1 MLVILQHK
9 ENEVTLFLYISRIVI
24 DVLGVCSALSD
35 EPVVVPTV
43 NESQLFELRQRNI
56 VSLPD
61 P

>member
-24 DVLGVCSALSD
+24 DVLGVFSALSD

-43 NESQLFELRQRNI
+43 NESQLLELRQRNI
-56 VSLPD
+56 VSLPY